1 MQSLVV
7 NSCSSLRLHN
17 FKTTATTSAT
27 TTTVTK
33 KQHSSKNNKNN
44 TTSVSIYN
52 GNQNKN
58 FPSNLLNSLLK
69 DYRHKTTASLLY
81 NKTNPIRT
89 TTGLISCLFSN
100 LRFLTLNAFIN
111 PLNSSF
117 PPRSST
123 NCLLSAALLNS
134 KSPLHLITAYSGY
147 PSTYSNLLYKNLNH
161 HHHHQSSRPKSKVKF
176 GDDAWFIAKQ
186 KFVDVLG
193 VADGVGGWHSIG
205 YDPSKFSSHLMK
217 TCKRLVE
224 QEFNNLSKNNAASLN
239 VNEQTPINIL
249 KQSYQALIESKQNR
263 QLVGSSTACIILF
276 HHETNL
282 LHTANLG
289 DSGFLVIR
297 NNKVIHKSQDQQ
309 HYFNSPFQMGI
320 LPHYNK
326 QVVPVNHEQQQHE
339 DLINDSPD
347 NASTSSIQLD
357 EGDFIVLA
365 TDGLWDNLTE
375 KQLLN
380 EIANIKGFVLD
391 DLEKAAND
399 IAKKAIE
406 QAFDPDYQ
414 SPFALAARQNGI
426 NINGGKPDDITVLLA
441 RVSK

>member
-1 MQSLVV
+1 M
-7 NSCSSLRLHN
+7 
-17 FKTTATTSAT
+17 
-27 TTTVTK
+27 
-33 KQHSSKNNKNN
+33 
-44 TTSVSIYN
+44 
-52 GNQNKN
+52 
-58 FPSNLLNSLLK
+58 
-69 DYRHKTTASLLY
+69 
-81 NKTNPIRT
+81 
-89 TTGLISCLFSN
+89 
-100 LRFLTLNAFIN
+100 
-111 PLNSSF
+111 
-117 PPRSST
+117 
-123 NCLLSAALLNS
+123 
-134 KSPLHLITAYSGY
+134 
-147 PSTYSNLLYKNLNH
+147 
-161 HHHHQSSRPKSKVKF
+161 
-176 GDDAWFIAKQ
+176 
-186 KFVDVLG
+186 
-193 VADGVGGWHSIG
+193 ADGVGGWHSIG
-205 YDPSKFSSHLMK
+205 IDPSKFSSNLMR
-217 TCKRLVE
+217 TCKRYVE
-224 QEFNNLSKNNAASLN
+224 QEFNNLSKNNTNLN
-239 VNEQTPINIL
+239 VNENTPINIL

-276 HHETNL
+276 HHDTNL

-309 HYFNSPFQMGI
+309 HYFNSPFQMAI
-320 LPHYNK
+320 LPNFDQPYI
-326 QVVPVNHEQQQHE
+326 QQQQQAIPVNQNVNNE

-375 KQLLN
+375 KQLLS
-380 EIANIKGFVLD
+380 EIANIKSFVLD

>member
-1 MQSLVV
+1 
-7 NSCSSLRLHN
+7 
-17 FKTTATTSAT
+17 
-27 TTTVTK
+27 
-33 KQHSSKNNKNN
+33 
-44 TTSVSIYN
+44 
-52 GNQNKN
+52 
-58 FPSNLLNSLLK
+58 
-69 DYRHKTTASLLY
+69 
-81 NKTNPIRT
+81 
-89 TTGLISCLFSN
+89 
-100 LRFLTLNAFIN
+100 
-111 PLNSSF
+111 
-117 PPRSST
+117 
-123 NCLLSAALLNS
+123 
-134 KSPLHLITAYSGY
+134 
-147 PSTYSNLLYKNLNH
+147 
-161 HHHHQSSRPKSKVKF
+161 
-176 GDDAWFIAKQ
+176 
-186 KFVDVLG
+186 
-193 VADGVGGWHSIG
+193 
-205 YDPSKFSSHLMK
+205 MK